1 MKILSSLLG
10 VFLFFGI
17 GFSAFSV
24 WETRGDE
31 KSENED
37 TPRYLLRYR
46 YEKGEVLRW
55 NVLQSL
61 RITTAVR
68 GKTERVETAS
78 RSTKIWTVV
87 HVDDKGT
94 ATFEYQV
101 EDVDMQHYKTGE
113 DTSRYNSRKDKTIP
127 PYFANL
133 EGTIGVP
140 LARLTIDT
148 RGEMK
153 GKTALRDYSA
163 QNKENQIA
171 VPLPEKP
178 IAVGENWTIDMPIEI
193 KQPNGT
199 VKKISARQKFT
210 LQSVRTGIARVEF
223 VTQVLT
229 PLDPKEKAQILDKY
243 SNGQLTLDLDAGH
256 VVSQQLI
263 TDERVVGFQG
273 TSDNIHHFSRLDECC
288 CGLKSC
294 EICNPPDG
302 SP

>member
-1 MKILSSLLG
+1 MKPLSSIFSFFLLWSL
-10 VFLFFGI
+10 VFSACHAPEGI
-17 GFSAFSV
+17 GA
-24 WETRGDE
+24 EEKAKADTRQ
-31 KSENED
+31 
-37 TPRYLLRYR
+37 YLLRYR
-46 YEKGEVLRW
+46 YEKGDVLRW

-61 RITTAVR
+61 RITTSVR

-78 RSTKIWTVV
+78 RSSKIWTVV
-87 HVDDKGT
+87 HVDGDGT
-94 ATFEYQV
+94 ATFEYKV
-101 EDVDMQHYKTGE
+101 EDVDMQHSKTGE
-113 DTSRYNSRKDKTIP
+113 DTSKYDSRKDKTVP

-140 LARLTIDT
+140 LARLTIDV

-153 GKTALRDYSA
+153 GKTSLRKYSA
-163 QNKENQIA
+163 ENKENRIA

-178 IAVGENWTIDMPIEI
+178 VTVGESWSIDMPIEL
-193 KQPNGT
+193 KQSNGT

-210 LQSVRTGIARVEF
+210 LQSVRTGIARIDF
-223 VTQVLT
+223 VSQILT

-273 TSDNIHHFSRLDECC
+273 VSDNIHHFSRLDECC
-288 CGLKSC
+288 CGRKSC
-294 EICNPPDG
+294 EICNRVEE
-302 SP
+302 